1 MDNEILNIEA
11 AKNEGT
17 PEEKAAFRV
26 FNTQE
31 EFQKCIDKALGKRL
45 LKAREQE
52 DELYA
57 LKEKVTALCSE
68 FGCQSID
75 EIKNLSSEGS
85 LPSADEIAKELSLIS
100 QNENNTERADALLC
114 DERFKN
120 LIKSGVTLKDALSSL
135 MLSEI
140 IESEKQSARDELLRE
155 IRTKSMRPSEDALSG
170 YGSFSA
176 TLDPR
181 NLSVEQRNEIKERVR
196 RGERVTF

>member
-11 AKNEGT
+11 AEPKGT
-17 PEEKAAFRV
+17 PEGEAAFRV
-26 FNTQE
+26 FSTQE
-31 EFQKCIDKALGKRL
+31 DFQRCIDKALGKRL

-52 DELYA
+52 EELCV

-75 EIKNLSSEGS
+75 EIKNTVSEVN
-85 LPSADEIAKELSLIS
+85 LPSADEIAAELSRIS
-100 QNENNTERADALLC
+100 QNENSTERAESLLC

-120 LIKSGVTLKDALSSL
+120 LIKSGLSLKDALTSL

-140 IESEKQSARDELLRE
+140 IESEKQGARDSLLRE

>member
-1 MDNEILNIEA
+1 MENEILNIEA
-11 AKNEGT
+11 VKPEGT
-17 PEEKAAFRV
+17 PESEAAFRV

-31 EFQKCIDKALGKRL
+31 EFQRCIDKALGKRL

-52 DELYA
+52 EELCV

-75 EIKNLSSEGS
+75 EIKNSFSEGS
-85 LPSADEIAKELSLIS
+85 LPSAEMIAQELSLIS
-100 QNENNTERADALLC
+100 QNENNTERAEALLC
-114 DERFKN
+114 DERFKR
-120 LIKSGVTLKDALSSL
+120 LINGGVSLKDSLTSL

-140 IESEKQSARDELLRE
+140 IEGEKEGAREELLRE